1 VFVTALG
8 NSARLIGRVDLAA
21 MSELLRA
28 AELQKRTAEALR
40 LAGIGDEAHYAS
52 PPRADPRRRRRTMTP
67 PSHSSGDDVSVSPD
81 STPADDLYADNHDG
95 SILHH
100 REELEEDANEENWPT
115 STVTNDWATHRQRS
129 PDRDP
134 EWRDRSQVHSHGAA
148 YDAAYLRRWDHRAAL
163 PRVAVPENTVSA
175 ITRERDEA
183 RARLALR
190 YPRLNLSPPSASS
203 ASYAGADQTSVASKA
218 PPPASLERSARFRD
232 PIVTAA
238 IDPAATGYA
247 MCPRCDV
254 VAPPWHLC
262 RAPLHVPSGD
272 DRQAVSR
279 AAAEPSPA
287 SAAWF
292 APPPSAVLR
301 SLRPGRSGGAADRP
315 VALPLR
321 HGIDD
326 DVAARLP
333 HEVEPR
339 ELMVWSRAA
348 EAEGFRPPGLR
359 PGMQYAQQLLTKIRQ
374 VRSRTPPRAV
384 RKPPSPPRP
393 RRSPSAVDNSPR
405 KPSLME
411 ISVPSSRF
419 MTSSSG
425 SLSSAAPMAH
435 VDPPQRGSSSK
446 GHCVWCGQ
454 PRKSNE
460 HDLTCL
466 KRRVM
471 CRRCHREVFLAD
483 LDRHKTTCT

>member
-1 VFVTALG
+1 
-8 NSARLIGRVDLAA
+8 

-40 LAGIGDEAHYAS
+40 LAGIGDEAPYAS
-52 PPRADPRRRRRTMTP
+52 PPRSYPRRRRQRWTP

-100 REELEEDANEENWPT
+100 REELGEDANEENWPT
-115 STVTNDWATHRQRS
+115 STVTNDWASYRQRS
-129 PDRDP
+129 TDRDP
-134 EWRDRSQVHSHGAA
+134 EWRDRSQVHYHGAFDEA
-148 YDAAYLRRWDHRAAL
+148 SLRRWDHRVAL
-163 PRVAVPENTVSA
+163 PRVAVPENAVSA

-190 YPRLNLSPPSASS
+190 YPRLNLSPPSASA
-203 ASYAGADQTSVASKA
+203 ASYADRTSVASKA
-218 PPPASLERSARFRD
+218 PAPASPERSARFRD

-262 RAPLHVPSGD
+262 RAPLHVPSGN
-272 DRQAVSR
+272 DRQAESR
-279 AAAEPSPA
+279 ATAEPLPA
-287 SAAWF
+287 STTWF
-292 APPPSAVLR
+292 APPSSAVPR
-301 SLRPGRSGGAADRP
+301 TLRPGRSGGAADRP
-315 VALPLR
+315 VALPLP

-359 PGMQYAQQLLTKIRQ
+359 PGMQYAQQLLTKISQ

-393 RRSPSAVDNSPR
+393 RRSAAVDDSPR
-405 KPSLME
+405 EPSLME
-411 ISVPSSRF
+411 TSVPSSQF
-419 MTSSSG
+419 MATFSG
-425 SLSSAAPMAH
+425 SLSSAAPIAH

-454 PRKSNE
+454 PRKSSE

-483 LDRHKTTCT
+483 LDRHKATCS

>member
-1 VFVTALG
+1 
-8 NSARLIGRVDLAA
+8 
-21 MSELLRA
+21 
-28 AELQKRTAEALR
+28 
-40 LAGIGDEAHYAS
+40 
-52 PPRADPRRRRRTMTP
+52 
-67 PSHSSGDDVSVSPD
+67 
-81 STPADDLYADNHDG
+81 
-95 SILHH
+95 
-100 REELEEDANEENWPT
+100 
-115 STVTNDWATHRQRS
+115 
-129 PDRDP
+129 
-134 EWRDRSQVHSHGAA
+134 VHSHGAA
-148 YDAAYLRRWDHRAAL
+148 FDAASLRRWDHRVAL
-163 PRVAVPENTVSA
+163 PRVAVPENAVSA

-190 YPRLNLSPPSASS
+190 YPRLNLSPPSATS
-203 ASYAGADQTSVASKA
+203 ASYAGADRTSLAPKA
-218 PPPASLERSARFRD
+218 TAPASLERSARFRD

-247 MCPRCDV
+247 LCPRCDV

-272 DRQAVSR
+272 DRHAVSR
-279 AAAEPSPA
+279 GAAAEPLPA
-287 SAAWF
+287 SATWF
-292 APPPSAVLR
+292 APPSSAVPRALR
-301 SLRPGRSGGAADRP
+301 SGPSGGAADRP
-315 VALPLR
+315 VALPLP

-393 RRSPSAVDNSPR
+393 RRSSVAVDNSPQE
-405 KPSLME
+405 PSFME
-411 ISVPSSRF
+411 TSVPSSQF
-419 MTSSSG
+419 VTSSSG
-425 SLSSAAPMAH
+425 SLSGAAPIAH
-435 VDPPQRGSSSK
+435 VDPLQRGSK

-454 PRKSNE
+454 PRKSSE